1 MGSMEGGLPGSV
13 EGPCLGFVPRYLEGQ
28 NAVTIQHVSCG
39 DLFTACLTGT
49 TKSYSDIPVQIIINH
64 VNNCV
69 QWCDETFN
77 GFLQIEES

>member
-49 TKSYSDIPVQIIINH
+49 TKSYEISKHKVLIH
-64 VNNCV
+64 VNNIV
-69 QWCDETFN
+69 QWYM
-77 GFLQIEES
+77 